1 MKETLEGMKSLVGI
15 MSSPAV
21 HSQLNVQQPPGLG
34 VPSQY
39 FSSPSSS
46 SCHIGAKLVIDL
58 KNSKRALFLKCLW
71 LM

>member
-21 HSQLNVQQPPGLG
+21 HISQLNVQQPPGLG

-58 KNSKRALFLKCLW
+58 KK
-71 LM
+71 